1 MVEVTWLTRYNVFI
15 AGVGGQG
22 LLTLGRL
29 LGYAAIE
36 AGYDVTVAEV
46 HGLSQRGG
54 TLNVHVRIGS
64 GEAPVIPT
72 GGSNLFIALEALE
85 AIRYSK
91 FIGKDTT
98 VVINDFLWPPPLS
111 KYPSMEEILNK
122 LRVLNNKVYVV
133 DANAIS
139 KKIIGNIISSNIAIM
154 GFSYAVD
161 HGLKNRVKYEC
172 IERALEKIFRG
183 KALELNKM
191 VLREGFE
198 EGLKRLG

>member
-1 MVEVTWLTRYNVFI
+1 MEGVIAVIRYNVFI

-36 AGYDVTVAEV
+36 AGRDVTVAEV

-54 TLNVHVRIGS
+54 TLNVHVRIGD

-72 GGSNLFIALEALE
+72 GGSHLFIALEAIE
-85 AIRYSK
+85 AVRYSR
-91 FIGKDTT
+91 FIGRDTT

-111 KYPSMEEILNK
+111 KYPSMDEIFGK
-122 LRVLNNKVYVV
+122 LGAVNSKVYVV
-133 DANAIS
+133 DANGIS
-139 KKIIGNIISSNIAIM
+139 KRVLGNIISSNIAIL

-161 HGLKNRVKYEC
+161 HGLKNIMSYEHV
-172 IERALEKIFRG
+172 ERALEKVFRG
-183 KALELNKM
+183 KALELNKR
-191 VLREGFE
+191 VLRDGFE
-198 EGLKRLG
+198 EGLRKTR